1 MIKNEEEFIELIT
14 TNFERIKDIP
24 KNWIGVGDDAAK
36 IFSNDKSLIFCAD
49 GVCCLAFLLVLARAM
64 PVDTVFSTRV

>member
-14 TNFERIKDIP
+14 KNFERIKDIP

-36 IFSNDKSLIFCAD
+36 IISNDKSL
-49 GVCCLAFLLVLARAM
+49 
-64 PVDTVFSTRV
+64 